1 MAFGVYY
8 VSDTVLNALSN
19 LSIIFSYYSI
29 LQMKKYIQLIES
41 YVHVDVPMRLN
52 LTVQKMSVGKS
63 LFLTLFYSTLLKYNV
78 QKVKTW
84 LSYKYKKNK
93 VNYFLQLIN
102 EKIRKC

>member
-78 QKVKTW
+78 QKVKT
-84 LSYKYKKNK
+84 
-93 VNYFLQLIN
+93 
-102 EKIRKC
+102 